1 MADTQT
7 GRETNRDDEYQGK
20 GGNMKILSKE
30 KTKVLAEK
38 NGWSLAMA
46 EGYVDGE
53 MSRRRGKAPST
64 HAQVGIDEYSLGFR
78 AGYYERQA
86 RRSPV
91 TPGLSLTTPR
101 LVMQRAHDSGE
112 TVEVSAAKAQGG

>member
-1 MADTQT
+1 MADTRT
-7 GRETNRDDEYQGK
+7 VRETNQDDEYQGK
-20 GGNMKILSKE
+20 GGNMKVLSKE

-53 MSRRRGKAPST
+53 ISRRRGKAPST
-64 HAQVGIDEYSLGFR
+64 HAQVGIDEYSMGFR

-86 RRSPV
+86 RRTPV
-91 TPGLSLTTPR
+91 TPDLTTAR